1 MTIEQWVLT
10 VASGGIVGFTL
21 GLIGGGGSILA
32 VPLMLYVVGV
42 QDPHI
47 IIGSTAFSVSINAFL
62 NLIPHA
68 RAGHVHWK
76 PAIIFAIPG
85 AIGAY
90 FGSTLGKLV
99 PSKQLLFLFAL
110 LMIFMAIKMILPKK
124 TMKKLTASKTR
135 GSDLNG

>member
-1 MTIEQWVLT
+1 MEQWILT
-10 VASGGIVGFTL
+10 IASGGMVGFTL

-42 QDPHI
+42 EDPHI
-47 IIGSTAFSVSINAFL
+47 IIGSTALAVSINAFL

-68 RAGHVHWK
+68 RAGHIHWK

-85 AIGAY
+85 AMGAF

-99 PSKQLLFLFAL
+99 PSKQLMLLFAF

-124 TMKKLTASKTR
+124 TRKKLTNSEIQ
-135 GSDLNG
+135 GSDLSG

>member
-1 MTIEQWVLT
+1 MTIEQWFLT
-10 VASGGIVGFTL
+10 IASGGIVGFTL

-32 VPLMLYVVGV
+32 VPLMLYVVGL

-47 IIGSTAFSVSINAFL
+47 IIGSTALAVSINAFI

-68 RAGHVHWK
+68 RAGHIHWK

-85 AIGAY
+85 AMGAF

-99 PSKQLLFLFAL
+99 PSKQLMFLFAL
-110 LMIFMAIKMILPKK
+110 LMVFMAVKMILPIKDRK
-124 TMKKLTASKTR
+124 MLTNSQ

>member
-1 MTIEQWVLT
+1 MTMEQWILT
-10 VASGGIVGFTL
+10 IASGGMVGFTL

-42 QDPHI
+42 EDPHI
-47 IIGSTAFSVSINAFL
+47 IIGSTALAVSINAFL

-68 RAGHVHWK
+68 RAGHIHWK

-85 AIGAY
+85 AMGAF

-99 PSKQLLFLFAL
+99 PSKQLMLLFAF

-124 TMKKLTASKTR
+124 TKKKLTNSEIQ
-135 GSDLNG
+135 GSDLSG

>member
-42 QDPHI
+42 KDPHI

-68 RAGHVHWK
+68 RAGHVHWR

-85 AIGAY
+85 AICAF

-110 LMIFMAIKMILPKK
+110 LMIFMAIKIILPKK
-124 TMKKLTASKTR
+124 TMKKLTASKTQ
-135 GSDLNG
+135 GPDLNG

>member
-1 MTIEQWVLT
+1 MPMEQWILT
-10 VASGGIVGFTL
+10 IASGGMVGFTL

-42 QDPHI
+42 EDPHI
-47 IIGSTAFSVSINAFL
+47 IIGSTALAVSINAFL

-68 RAGHVHWK
+68 RAGHIHWK

-85 AIGAY
+85 AMGAF

-99 PSKQLLFLFAL
+99 PSKQLMLLFAF

-124 TMKKLTASKTR
+124 TRKKLTNSEIQ
-135 GSDLNG
+135 GSDLSG

>member
-1 MTIEQWVLT
+1 MTIEQWILT

-32 VPLMLYVVGV
+32 VPLMLYLVGV
-42 QDPHI
+42 KDPHM
-47 IIGSTAFSVSINAFL
+47 IIGSTALAVSINAFV

-85 AIGAY
+85 AIGA
-90 FGSTLGKLV
+90 FWGSTLGKLI

-110 LMIFMAIKMILPKK
+110 LMIIMAIKMILPKRNIK
-124 TMKKLTASKTR
+124 QKANFEMQ

>member
-42 QDPHI
+42 QDPHM
-47 IIGSTAFSVSINAFL
+47 IIGSTAFAVSINAFL

-76 PAIIFAIPG
+76 PAIIFAVPG
-85 AIGAY
+85 AMGAF

-110 LMIFMAIKMILPKK
+110 LMIYMAIKMILPKK
-124 TMKKLTASKTR
+124 IMKKSTASKTQ

>member
-47 IIGSTAFSVSINAFL
+47 IIGSTALAVSINAFL

-85 AIGAY
+85 AIGAF

-124 TMKKLTASKTR
+124 TMKKLTASKTQ

>member
-76 PAIIFAIPG
+76 PAIVFAIPG
-85 AIGAY
+85 AIGAF

-99 PSKQLLFLFAL
+99 PSKQLLFLFSL

-124 TMKKLTASKTR
+124 TMKKLTASKMQGT
-135 GSDLNG
+135 DLNG

>member
-1 MTIEQWVLT
+1 MTMEQWILT
-10 VASGGIVGFTL
+10 IASGGMVGFTL

-42 QDPHI
+42 EDPHI
-47 IIGSTAFSVSINAFL
+47 IIGSTALAVSINAFL

-68 RAGHVHWK
+68 RAGHIHWK

-85 AIGAY
+85 AMGAF

-99 PSKQLLFLFAL
+99 PSKQLMLLFAF

-124 TMKKLTASKTR
+124 TRKKLTNSEIQ
-135 GSDLNG
+135 GSDLSG

>member
-47 IIGSTAFSVSINAFL
+47 IIGSTAFAVSINAFL

-76 PAIIFAIPG
+76 PAIVFAIPG
-85 AIGAY
+85 AIGAF

-99 PSKQLLFLFAL
+99 PSKQLLFLFSL

-124 TMKKLTASKTR
+124 TMKKLTASKMQGT
-135 GSDLNG
+135 DLNG